1 MDQARLAAVI
11 QRAEEIGAESP
22 DFMGLS
28 LGQIYKGCPEEI
40 YSGRVVAR
48 GRRSDAHKSA
58 KAYTKFVQAFRE
70 LEATLPPV
78 SASSLARP
86 PLHKS
91 SKGRPPRDPAAGVLA
106 CLPLQAAVTPE
117 SSENSILACLKQ
129 SEKPKSGKSQRAFP
143 ARAAAHV
150 WQARKWTSLKW
161 IGGTAI
167 TLLLPNMTVRL
178 VGLGVQL
185 GVTAVA
191 HGSRQLV
198 QSTLQ
203 ETNRLG
209 NTFVDIIEQSLD
221 ICLDEPASPPALS
234 PAQTAQLFATAEAM
248 QSGEHGQNSTEILS
262 KLLGSV
268 PLLAPPPPPQSAGFK
283 LPGWALILIGVAA
296 KAYV

>member
-1 MDQARLAAVI
+1 
-11 QRAEEIGAESP
+11 
-22 DFMGLS
+22 MGLS
-28 LGQIYKGCPEEI
+28 LGQIYSGCPEEI

-70 LEATLPPV
+70 LEATLPPS
-78 SASSLARP
+78 SASSPARP
-86 PLHKS
+86 LLPKS

-117 SSENSILACLKQ
+117 SSENSITACLKQ
-129 SEKPKSGKSQRAFP
+129 SEKPKCGKPQRAFP

-234 PAQTAQLFATAEAM
+234 PAQTAQLYATAEAM
-248 QSGEHGQNSTEILS
+248 QSSGQGQNSTEILTQ
-262 KLLGSV
+262 LLSSV
-268 PLLAPPPPPQSAGFK
+268 PLLAAQPPPQLGSWK
-283 LPGWALILIGVAA
+283 LPGWALILIGVGA